1 MNINNRLIIGFG
13 LLVVVS
19 VFAILQIYTLSDLAI
34 KLYKHPFT
42 INSALHHM
50 ENDVIKIKN
59 SLEMIELNSQF
70 QTKILQAELIITHT
84 EEEILKHLQ
93 ILRQSNIGNELSII
107 DFVRL
112 MDEWRAV
119 RKSIIQQAKARQPIL
134 SLMQNQAYPLLQRIA
149 AAIKQFTQFSGQKV
163 AYFIEHI
170 NKQAQHTVIWA
181 LTILI
186 MALIIAYWLIRA
198 AKAVRQEEARYQAIV
213 EGQTEFVCRFLPN
226 TTLTFVNEAFCHY
239 FNISCQDAF
248 KKNILNF
255 IPPSHHAIVLTIIQ
269 DLTLHP
275 QKDYHITYEHEGLSS
290 THKTVWQQWTMRAI
304 LDDNNKIIEFQS
316 VGSDITQRKQA
327 ERILR
332 ESQLRLAEAQRIAH
346 LGNWTWDLITGEEQW
361 SEEMFSI
368 FGLDFTRD
376 NFTHETFEK
385 ALHHDDKNT
394 VLAIFERAIDYN
406 EPYDIEFR
414 IIRYDGNVR
423 HIQAFGKLIRDMGRP
438 LRLIGTAQDITD
450 RKQAEK
456 ALSESEAH
464 LKAIFESAAVG
475 IVLTDAEEHFFQYN
489 ATWLEMTGYTHKEL
503 CKLTYSEI
511 THPDDDT
518 LCRGNYKSLILGFSS
533 NYRVEKRLIR
543 KDGSCFWADVSVT
556 VIYNQNQQFEAA
568 IGVIVDIDERKQ
580 AETKLKTAK
589 ETAEIANRAKS
600 TFLANMSHE
609 LRTPL
614 NAILG
619 YTQIFQ
625 RDMRLNNEQKDGIDI
640 IHRNGEYLLTLI
652 NDILDLAKIEA
663 DRVELY
669 SVAFRLDEFLTDIV
683 KLFEIRAAQKEI
695 HFDYQK
701 LSPLPTIVY
710 ADDKRLRQ
718 VLINLLS
725 NAVKFTQQG
734 SVILKI
740 NYQHNRVRFQ
750 VEDTG
755 IGIALDEIDKIFLPF
770 QQVGD
775 PNYRAQ
781 GTGLGLSIS
790 QKLVNMMGGKLSV
803 ESSLGKGSLFSV
815 ELNLPE
821 GQEAIPTAETA
832 VITPLMPPD
841 NKQFKPLSTGGKLS
855 SQAIIDLCEEPM
867 AKADVLPLSC
877 GGKVLIVDD
886 QIENRQLLRKLL
898 QPLSLEII
906 EATNGQQA
914 VIKTVNSRPDII
926 LMDLMM
932 PNTDGFEAARQI
944 KQKPELKSTIII
956 AISASAFDHHRQKS
970 FDAGCDD
977 FLAKPLHS
985 DTLFRCLEKYMIIQ
999 HDRVTDKLSNPMPTT
1014 EISPTLLLSE
1024 EQAST
1029 LLELSRRGDLK
1040 GILDYVEAL
1049 KRQNPDLLT
1058 FAEKVQQLAK
1068 QLKMKQIAELTK
1080 KYF

>member
-1 MNINNRLIIGFG
+1 MNTNNRLIIGFG

-34 KLYKHPFT
+34 RLYKHPFT
-42 INSALHHM
+42 INSALHHI
-50 ENDVIKIKN
+50 ESDVIKIKH
-59 SLEMIELNSQF
+59 SLEIIELNSQF
-70 QTKILQAELIITHT
+70 QTEILREEQIITHN
-84 EEEILKHLQ
+84 EEEILQHLQ
-93 ILRQSNIGNELSII
+93 TLKQSNIGNELGIT
-107 DFVRL
+107 DFVKL
-112 MDEWRAV
+112 MDEWRAA
-119 RKSIIQQAKARQPIL
+119 RKNIIQQAKARQPIL
-134 SLMQNQAYPLLQRIA
+134 SLMQTQAYPLLQRIEV
-149 AAIKQFTQFSGQKV
+149 AIKQFTQFSSQKA

-170 NKQAQHTVIWA
+170 NTQAQRTVIWA
-181 LTILI
+181 LTILV

-198 AKAVRQEEARYQAIV
+198 AKVVRREEARYQAIV
-213 EGQTEFVCRFLPN
+213 EGQTEFICRFLPN

-239 FNISCQDAF
+239 FSISCQEAS

-269 DLTLHP
+269 DLTQHP

-304 LDDNNKIIEFQS
+304 LDNNNKIIEFQS
-316 VGSDITQRKQA
+316 VGLDVTQRKQA

-385 ALHHDDKNT
+385 ALHPNDKNR
-394 VLAIFERAIDYN
+394 VLAIFERAIDYD
-406 EPYDIEFR
+406 EPYDVEFR

-475 IVLTDAEEHFFQYN
+475 IVLTDAEEHFFQCN

-503 CKLTYSEI
+503 CKLTYNEI
-511 THPDDDT
+511 THPDDDI

-543 KDGSCFWADVSVT
+543 KDGNYFWADVSVT

-625 RDMRLNNEQKDGIDI
+625 RDMRLSHEQKEGIDI

-669 SVAFRLDEFLTDIV
+669 NVAFRLDEFLTDIV
-683 KLFEIRAAQKEI
+683 KLFEIRAEQKEI

-718 VLINLLS
+718 ILINLLS

-740 NYQHNRVRFQ
+740 HYQHNRVRFQ

-755 IGIALDEIDKIFLPF
+755 IGIAPDEIDKIFLPF

-790 QKLVNMMGGKLSV
+790 QKLVHMMGGKLSV

-821 GQEAIPTAETA
+821 GQEAIPTAETI
-832 VITPLMPPD
+832 VTMPLMPPND
-841 NKQFKPLSTGGKLS
+841 GLLKPLPTKLS

-867 AKADVLPLSC
+867 ANVDILPLSC
-877 GGKVLIVDD
+877 GRTSKILIVDD

-914 VIKTVNSRPDII
+914 IIKTVDSRPDII

-956 AISASAFDHHRQKS
+956 AISASAFDYHRQKS

-977 FLAKPLHS
+977 FLAKPVHS
-985 DTLFRCLEKYMIIQ
+985 DTLFSCLGKYMLIQ
-999 HDRVTDKLSNPMPTT
+999 QGKVTDKLSHSMPIT
-1014 EISPTLLLSE
+1014 EISPTILLSE

-1040 GILDYVEAL
+1040 GIIDYVEAL
-1049 KRQNPDLLT
+1049 KQQNPDLLT

-1068 QLKMKQIAELTK
+1068 QLKMKQITELTK